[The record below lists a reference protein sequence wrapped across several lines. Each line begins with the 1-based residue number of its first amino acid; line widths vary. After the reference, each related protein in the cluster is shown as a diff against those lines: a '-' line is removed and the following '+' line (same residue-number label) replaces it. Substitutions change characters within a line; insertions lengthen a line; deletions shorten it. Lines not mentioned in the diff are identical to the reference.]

1 MAGENWSGQ
10 DLSDYDFSG
19 QTLAGVNLSGCD
31 LSDCDFSDCSI
42 SGVNF
47 SGSDLS
53 DADFRD
59 SSISGSNFSG
69 CDLED
74 ADFTDAQ
81 IMGCNFRG
89 ANIDDAIG
97 ISEMNASSGTI
108 SYTSIGNVNF
118 GSGTS
123 NNIASGNNIRVGR
136 GSYQSGNV
144 SGGSL
149 IMGSNA
155 SPMNITNYS
164 AGGVSCTEISLG
176 KLLIKST
183 KFPNHGVSSGGSISH
198 RNGVLDDRQVI
209 ELSFVNGYARFENLG
224 DGRTRVSLRL
234 YQNGTIETVYEY
246 VVGVG
251 ETHEIA
257 SWGILI
263 QNSR

>member
-10 DLSDYDFSG
+10 DLSDHDFSG

-47 SGSDLS
+47 SGSNLS

-89 ANIDDAIG
+89 ANLDDAIG
-97 ISEMNASSGTI
+97 IAETNISSGTI
-108 SYTSIGNVNF
+108 SYNSIGNVNT
-118 GSGTS
+118 GSGIS
-123 NNIASGNNIRVGR
+123 NNIASGNATRFGR

-144 SGGSL
+144 SGGSI
-149 IMGSNA
+149 IMGSNGG
-155 SPMNITNYS
+155 SMNITSYTDRGTS
-164 AGGVSCTEISLG
+164 HTDISLG
-176 KLLIKST
+176 KLQITSSR
-183 KFPNHGVSSGGSISH
+183 FPNHGVTSGGNIH
-198 RNGVLDDRQVI
+198 RTNGIVDDRQVI
-209 ELSFVNGYARFENLG
+209 DLNFVNGYARFENLG

-234 YQNGTIETVYEY
+234 AQNGTIETVYEY
-246 VVGVG
+246 IVGVG

-257 SWGILI
+257 SWGIVVRI
-263 QNSR
+263 NR

>member
-19 QTLAGVNLSGCD
+19 QSLAGVNLSGCD

-47 SGSDLS
+47 SGSNLS

-59 SSISGSNFSG
+59 SSISGSNFAG

-89 ANIDDAIG
+89 ANVDDAIG
-97 ISEMNASSGTI
+97 VAEMNVSSGTI
-108 SYTSIGNVNF
+108 SYGSIGNVNS

-123 NNIASGNNIRVGR
+123 NSIASGNNVSLGR

-144 SGGSL
+144 SGGST
-149 IMGSNA
+149 INSSNE
-155 SPMNITNYS
+155 SPMNITSYTV
-164 AGGVSCTEISLG
+164 GGASCIEISLG

-183 KFPNHGVSSGGSISH
+183 KFQNHGVSSSGSINR

-209 ELSFVNGYARFENLG
+209 DLNFVNGFARFENLG

-246 VVGVG
+246 IVSAG
-251 ETHEIA
+251 EAHVIET
-257 SWGILI
+257 WGIEI
-263 QNSR
+263 RIAR

>member
-10 DLSDYDFSG
+10 DLSDHDFSG
-19 QTLAGVNLSGCD
+19 QSLAGVNLSGCD

-47 SGSDLS
+47 SGSNLS

-74 ADFTDAQ
+74 ADFTDAS
-81 IMGCNFRG
+81 ITGCNFRG
-89 ANIDDAIG
+89 ANLDDAIG
-97 ISEMNASSGTI
+97 IAETNISSGTI
-108 SYTSIGNVNF
+108 SYNSIGNVNT
-118 GSGTS
+118 GSGIS
-123 NNIASGNNIRVGR
+123 NNIASGNTTRFGR

-144 SGGSL
+144 SGGSI
-149 IMGSNA
+149 IMGSNGG
-155 SPMNITNYS
+155 SMNITSYTDRGTS
-164 AGGVSCTEISLG
+164 HTDISLG
-176 KLLIKST
+176 KLQITSSR
-183 KFPNHGVSSGGSISH
+183 FPNHGVTSGGNIH
-198 RNGVLDDRQVI
+198 RTNGIVDDRQVI
-209 ELSFVNGYARFENLG
+209 DLNFVNGYARFENLG

-234 YQNGTIETVYEY
+234 AQNGTIETVYEY
-246 VVGVG
+246 IVGVG

-263 QNSR
+263 KNSR